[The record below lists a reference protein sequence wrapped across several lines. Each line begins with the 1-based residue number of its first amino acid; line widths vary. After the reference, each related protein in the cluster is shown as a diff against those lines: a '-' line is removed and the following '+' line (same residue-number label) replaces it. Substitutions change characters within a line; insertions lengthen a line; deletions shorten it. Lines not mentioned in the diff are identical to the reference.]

1 MPVNHES
8 GAEIA
13 GWGWAVGRECV
24 EVARVEKE
32 FGLSPG
38 RIRERAGIESVA
50 RVMPGENELTLGGAA
65 AESALEMGGAK
76 REEIDWIVAS
86 SETML
91 TQPSLG
97 AALHSQLHLRESCG
111 TLDVGGACLGLLNC
125 LRVAQAL
132 MASESV
138 GHILVITADVHSSR
152 LLPGIVP
159 ATFGA
164 LFGDG
169 ASAFLVRRVKA
180 SAEPSAFRLGEF
192 QFGCVGMHAAALQF
206 TFAPDGKVA
215 MNFDGEA
222 LAHAAVSRL
231 KKVVEAVAQH
241 SGIALKAAGGFAIH
255 QPNPRLVDLFARQAQ
270 ISPAKIPQ
278 VATTFGNLGTSTCG
292 VALGLA
298 LEQSDSLPCER
309 RGPVFLAAVG
319 PGLVWGGGLLY
330 SWTRFDGPRE
340 WGGLSRE

>member
-8 GAEIA
+8 GAGIT
-13 GWGWAVGRECV
+13 GWGWAVGSECV

-50 RVMPGENELTLGGAA
+50 RVTAGENEVTLAA
-65 AESALEMGGAK
+65 AAAKSALEIGRAK
-76 REEIDWIVAS
+76 AEEIDWIVAS

-97 AALHSQLHLRESCG
+97 AALHTRLLLRESCG
-111 TLDVGGACLGLLNC
+111 TLDIGGACLGLLNC

-132 MASESV
+132 IGSGSV
-138 GHILVITADVHSSR
+138 RRILVVTADVHSSR
-152 LLPGIVP
+152 LLPGVVP
-159 ATFGA
+159 PTFGA

-169 ASAFLVRRVKA
+169 ASAFLVRRVEETG
-180 SAEPSAFRLGEF
+180 EPTMFRLGEF
-192 QFGCVGMHAAALQF
+192 QFGCVGTHAAALQF
-206 TFAPDGKVA
+206 AFAPDGKVT

-231 KKVVEAVAQH
+231 RKVVEAVAH
-241 SGIALKAAGGFAIH
+241 RSGIALEAAGRFAIH
-255 QPNPRLVDLFARQAQ
+255 QPNPRLVELFARQAQ

-298 LEQSDSLPCER
+298 LKQSDSLPPKG
-309 RGPVFLAAVG
+309 RGPVFLAAVA
-319 PGLVWGGGLLY
+319 PGLVWGGGLLF
-330 SWTRFDGPRE
+330 S
-340 WGGLSRE
+340 